1 MFDFQTAI
9 NTSEKVFGF
18 IQNTYQGRT
27 PPVDFFIEAW
37 TRTSHIFSER
47 LRMTANAKLKAIV
60 ADGPSW
66 EGLWTSY
73 SPALSGHAGHHGVDA
88 SPQINAEIQA
98 ARALARAAQSHRDRE
113 RNSGKEGRTHKGKG
127 KSAKGKGQGKGQ
139 GKKTK
144 KRGNPWKG
152 H

>member
-1 MFDFQTAI
+1 
-9 NTSEKVFGF
+9 
-18 IQNTYQGRT
+18 
-27 PPVDFFIEAW
+27 
-37 TRTSHIFSER
+37 
-47 LRMTANAKLKAIV
+47 MTANAKLKSIV

-73 SPALSGHAGHHGVDA
+73 SPALSSHAGLHGVDA

-98 ARALARAAQSHRDRE
+98 SRALARAAQPHRDRE
-113 RNSGKEGRTHKGKG
+113 RNSKGGRTPKVKG
-127 KSAKGKGQGKGQ
+127 KSAKGKGQGGGQ

-144 KRGNPWKG
+144 KRGTPWKG